1 MPVKKQRDLTK
12 QYTLQQIAY
21 WAAVAGLVSFATA
34 FLLEK
39 GFAPSQ
45 VGILLAS
52 GNLLSCAFQ
61 PLLAAQADRIGG
73 NVLKLFTLA
82 LSTLSFLFLCLI
94 QFLPVPQWLYGLVYL
109 MAVFSLDA
117 MMPLLNSICV
127 AYNEQGMR
135 INYGM
140 GRGLGSLAYA
150 FAALGIGKAMAGF
163 GADSMVW
170 IVLVLLGLNI
180 FITLRYP
187 DINKSAEQSKA
198 VSECCT
204 VAEFFP
210 RYKWYCVSLLGVML
224 LAMFH
229 AMTENYLIEI
239 AGKLGGDS
247 GSVGIALFVATAIEA
262 PVVIYFEKIR
272 KYISDSWLLRLAG
285 LSFLLKSVLLLLAP
299 SVTAIYFIQLLQATS
314 YSFLSPTQMYYA
326 NAKVSAADMVKGQ
339 AFITAAYSLG
349 CAIGNFTGGQLLQIF
364 NVTALLIAGIAMA
377 AAGTVILF
385 ATVDK

>member
-1 MPVKKQRDLTK
+1 MESVRKSNLTAH
-12 QYTLQQIAY
+12 YTLQQIAY
-21 WAAVAGLVSFATA
+21 WAAVSGLMSFATA

-73 NVLKLFTLA
+73 NVLKLFTLG
-82 LSTLSFLFLCLI
+82 LSTMSFLFLCVI
-94 QFLPVPQWLYGLVYL
+94 QFLPVAQWLYGLSYL
-109 MAVFSLDA
+109 LAVFSLDA

-127 AYNEQGMR
+127 AYNEQGIK
-135 INYGM
+135 INYGV

-150 FAALGIGKAMAGF
+150 FSALIIGKAMAGL
-163 GADSMVW
+163 GADIMVW
-170 IVLVLLGLNI
+170 IVLALLGCNI

-187 DINKSAEQSKA
+187 ELKRHQTLESKN
-198 VSECCT
+198 SDCCS
-204 VAEFFP
+204 VPEFFL
-210 RYKWYCVSLLGVML
+210 RYKWYCISLLGVML

-285 LSFLLKSVLLLLAP
+285 LSFLLKSVLFLLAP

-314 YSFLSPTQMYYA
+314 YSFLSPTQLYYA
-326 NAKVSAADMVKGQ
+326 NAKVKAADMVKGQ

-349 CAIGNFTGGQLLQIF
+349 CAIGNFTGGQLLDIF
-364 NVTALLIAGIAMA
+364 NVTVLLIAGIAMA
-377 AAGTVILF
+377 AAGTIILF